1 MGLDYEE
8 YAREL
13 KRVEMENEARGDYE
27 NDDLKEMNQQEEQ
40 PAEPANIRVENRR
53 VQRDAPKPQQKEKDE
68 WADDDMDGDLG
79 L

>member
-1 MGLDYEE
+1 
-8 YAREL
+8 
-13 KRVEMENEARGDYE
+13 MENEARGDYE

-53 VQRDAPKPQQKEKDE
+53 VQREAPKPQQKEKDE

-79 L
+79 LWMNDHQINPNINSFQ

>member
-1 MGLDYEE
+1 M
-8 YAREL
+8 
-13 KRVEMENEARGDYE
+13 EMENEARGDYE